1 MIIIRD
7 KKIKNLVEDI
17 CNEHHGSSVHQ
28 DSNIGYLWYMYVNG
42 SKQGTFKPFMFMA
55 ELNLL
60 VATGYVTEDEKQ
72 RMLGMMLSQD
82 EDNFNLMAY
91 SIIHFRNQ
99 RIKDMGL
106 YVLDNEKYSN
116 IDYLT
121 DVLSREMFKPSIV

>member
-1 MIIIRD
+1 MIVVKD
-7 KKIKNLVEDI
+7 KKLKNLVEEI
-17 CNEHHGSSVHQ
+17 CNEHHNSSVQQ

-42 SKQGTFKPFMFMA
+42 SKQGTFKPFMFLA

-72 RMLGMMLSQD
+72 NMLGMMLSQD

-91 SIIHFRNQ
+91 SILHFRNQ
-99 RIKDMGL
+99 RIKDKGL
-106 YVLDNEKYSN
+106 YKSDNEKYSD

-121 DVLSREMFKPSIV
+121 HIFNPELFLK

>member
-1 MIIIRD
+1 MIVVKD
-7 KKIKNLVEDI
+7 KKLKNLVEEI
-17 CNEHHGSSVHQ
+17 CNEHYKSSIHQ

-42 SKQGTFKPFMFMA
+42 SKQGMFKPFMFLA

-72 RMLGMMLSQD
+72 NMLGMMLSQD

-91 SIIHFRNQ
+91 SILHFRNQ
-99 RIKDMGL
+99 RIKDKGL
-106 YVLDNEKYSN
+106 YKSDNEKYSD

-121 DVLSREMFKPSIV
+121 HIFNPELFLK

>member
-1 MIIIRD
+1 MIIVKD
-7 KKIKNLVEDI
+7 KKIKNLIEDI
-17 CNEHHGSSVHQ
+17 CKEHHGSSVHQ

-42 SKQGTFKPFMFMA
+42 SKQGMFKPFMFLA

-99 RIKDMGL
+99 RVKDMGL

-116 IDYLT
+116 IEYLT

>member
-1 MIIIRD
+1 MIIVKD
-7 KKIKNLVEDI
+7 KKLKNLVEEI
-17 CNEHHGSSVHQ
+17 CNEHHNSSVQQ

-42 SKQGTFKPFMFMA
+42 SKQGMVKPFMFLA

-72 RMLGMMLSQD
+72 NMLGMMLSQD

-91 SIIHFRNQ
+91 SILHFRNQ
-99 RIKDMGL
+99 RIKDKGL
-106 YVLDNEKYSN
+106 YKSDNEKYSN

-121 DVLSREMFKPSIV
+121 HIFNPELFLK

>member
-7 KKIKNLVEDI
+7 KKIKNLVENI
-17 CNEHHGSSVHQ
+17 CNEHHGSSVQQ

-60 VATGYVTEDEKQ
+60 VATGYITEDEKQ

-99 RIKDMGL
+99 RVKDKGL
-106 YVLDNEKYSN
+106 YTLDNKNYSE
-116 IDYLT
+116 IDYLV
-121 DVLSREMFKPSIV
+121 DVLSPEIFKPHKV

>member
-1 MIIIRD
+1 MIVVKD
-7 KKIKNLVEDI
+7 KKLKNLVEEI
-17 CNEHHGSSVHQ
+17 CNEHHNSSVQQ

-42 SKQGTFKPFMFMA
+42 SKQGAFKPFMFLA

-91 SIIHFRNQ
+91 SILHFRNQ
-99 RIKDMGL
+99 RIKDKGL
-106 YVLDNEKYSN
+106 YKSDNEKYSN

-121 DVLSREMFKPSIV
+121 HIFNPELFLK

>member
-1 MIIIRD
+1 
-7 KKIKNLVEDI
+7 
-17 CNEHHGSSVHQ
+17 
-28 DSNIGYLWYMYVNG
+28 
-42 SKQGTFKPFMFMA
+42 MFLA

-99 RIKDMGL
+99 RLKDKGL
-106 YVLDNEKYSN
+106 YELGNQNYKSIE
-116 IDYLT
+116 YLT
-121 DVLSREMFKPSIV
+121 DVLQPEMFKPFKI

>member
-1 MIIIRD
+1 MIVVKD
-7 KKIKNLVEDI
+7 KKLKNLVEEI
-17 CNEHHGSSVHQ
+17 CNEHHNSSVQQ

-42 SKQGTFKPFMFMA
+42 SKQGMVKPFMFLA

-72 RMLGMMLSQD
+72 NMLGMMLSQD

-91 SIIHFRNQ
+91 SILHFRNQ
-99 RIKDMGL
+99 RIKDKGL
-106 YVLDNEKYSN
+106 YKSDNEKYSN

-121 DVLSREMFKPSIV
+121 HIFNPELFLK

>member
-1 MIIIRD
+1 MIVVKD
-7 KKIKNLVEDI
+7 KKLKNLVEEI
-17 CNEHHGSSVHQ
+17 CNEHHNSSVQQ

-42 SKQGTFKPFMFMA
+42 SKQGAFKPFMFLA

-72 RMLGMMLSQD
+72 NMLGMMLSQD

-91 SIIHFRNQ
+91 SILHFRNQ
-99 RIKDMGL
+99 RIKDKGL
-106 YVLDNEKYSN
+106 YKSDNEKYSN

-121 DVLSREMFKPSIV
+121 HIFNPELFLK

>member
-1 MIIIRD
+1 MIVVKD
-7 KKIKNLVEDI
+7 KKLKNLVEEI
-17 CNEHHGSSVHQ
+17 CNEHHNSSVQQ

-42 SKQGTFKPFMFMA
+42 SKQGMFKPFMFLA

-72 RMLGMMLSQD
+72 NMLGMMLSQD

-91 SIIHFRNQ
+91 SILHFRNQ
-99 RIKDMGL
+99 RIKDKGL
-106 YVLDNEKYSN
+106 YKSDNEKYSD

-121 DVLSREMFKPSIV
+121 HIFNPELFLK